1 MKLKADAGHALLEFI
16 QDIGVPSAL
25 HTDNAKEMTSGKWE
39 TVQKD
44 HQIKQTLTERHSTF
58 QNRAE
63 IRIREVKKHVHR
75 IMNNIKA
82 PKHL

>member
-44 HQIKQTLTERHSTF
+44 HQIKQTLQNGIAHSRTG
-58 QNRAE
+58 QKSEYEKSRSMCDE
-63 IRIREVKKHVHR
+63 
-75 IMNNIKA
+75 
-82 PKHL
+82 